1 MCVTY
6 SIVTH
11 TLAGGA
17 RKKYMEAA
25 KKKGDKDAESRYSLP
40 KLYAEG
46 FSQEAKEFN
55 WCCIAHK

>member
-1 MCVTY
+1 
-6 SIVTH
+6 
-11 TLAGGA
+11 
-17 RKKYMEAA
+17 MEAA

-55 WCCIAHK
+55 W